1 MSGSLIKLTIIPFSD
16 SETVQVPI
24 PSGPPVIA
32 QFNPESLS
40 ITTKF
45 NYAEEE
51 TLGQVGSEG
60 KYESISPR
68 SFSFDIL
75 LDGTGA
81 SGVKLEIHPL
91 IKLFDVTTGFNG
103 NIHRPSFFMISWGSI
118 LIKCVLKQYTINYK
132 MFTPAGLPL
141 RAVISTQ
148 WQEMISKEYGQML
161 LNLLSPD
168 VTHIHDIIDKESL
181 PLICYRTYKD
191 TKYYVQVAQGNKLN
205 NLRELTVGK
214 KLKLHPLKP

>member
-1 MSGSLIKLTIIPFSD
+1 MSGKLIKLTIIPFSD
-16 SETVQVPI
+16 SEMAQVPI
-24 PSGPPVIA
+24 PSGPPIIA

-45 NYAEEE
+45 NYADEQ

-68 SFSFDIL
+68 TFSFDIL

-81 SGVKLEIHPL
+81 SGVKLEVHPL
-91 IKLFDVTTGFNG
+91 IKLFEVSTGFIG
-103 NIHRPSFFMISWGSI
+103 NLHRPSFFMVSWGSI

-132 MFTPAGLPL
+132 MFSPAGFPL
-141 RAVISTQ
+141 RATISTE
-148 WQEMISKEYGQML
+148 WQEMISNDLGQFL

-168 VTHIHDIIDKESL
+168 VTHLLEVNDEQSL
-181 PLICYRTYKD
+181 PLISYKTYKD
-191 TKYYVQVAQGNKLN
+191 SRYYVQVAEKNKLN
-205 NLRELTVGK
+205 TLRTLERGST
-214 KLKLHPLKP
+214 LKLHPLK

>member
-1 MSGSLIKLTIIPFSD
+1 MSGRLIKLTIIPFSD
-16 SETVQVPI
+16 SEMAQVPI

-40 ITTKF
+40 ITTRF
-45 NYAEEE
+45 NYAEEQ

-68 SFSFDIL
+68 TFSFDIL

-81 SGVKLEIHPL
+81 SSIKLEVHPL
-91 IKLFDVTTGFNG
+91 IKLFEVATGFIG
-103 NIHRPSFFMISWGSI
+103 NIHRPSFFMVSWGSI
-118 LIKCVLKQYTINYK
+118 LIKCVLKQYSINYK
-132 MFTPAGLPL
+132 MFSPSGFPL
-141 RAVISTQ
+141 RAVISTE
-148 WQEMISKEYGQML
+148 WQEMISREYGQML

-168 VTHIHDIIDKESL
+168 VTHFHDVIDEESL

-191 TKYYVQVAQGNKLN
+191 NKYYVQVAHENNLN
-205 NLRELTVGK
+205 NLRKLDIGN